1 LAASIVIKFR
11 LAENLALGYSDFMD
25 EGLRMLFCTKLN
37 LAAFCG
43 AGFGAGA
50 LDLSYRAFEGIT
62 RLRSCTDVVW
72 VAKGGGLPLV
82 TANPEPYVLNNGV
95 SLDDLRRMG
104 VALFVLNALNGL

>member
-1 LAASIVIKFR
+1 
-11 LAENLALGYSDFMD
+11 M
-25 EGLRMLFCTKLN
+25 N

-43 AGFGAGA
+43 AGFGAGG

-82 TANPEPYVLNNGV
+82 TANPEPYGLNNGV

-104 VALFVLNALNGL
+104 VALFVLNALNVS